1 MHRPTLEIPVPAWLI
16 AATARPVR
24 PADPVPSPLD
34 SDEVEAIRAACNKT
48 TMELP
53 AYGG

>member
-24 PADPVPSPLD
+24 PADPVPSKID
-34 SDEVEAIRAACNKT
+34 QQEVERLRAGDTRKT
-48 TMELP
+48 LELP